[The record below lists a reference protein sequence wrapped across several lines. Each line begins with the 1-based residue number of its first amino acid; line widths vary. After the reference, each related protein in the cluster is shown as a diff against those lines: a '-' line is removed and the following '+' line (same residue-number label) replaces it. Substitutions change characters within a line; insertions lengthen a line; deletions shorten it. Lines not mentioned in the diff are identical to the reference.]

1 LHGNHEMSNAG
12 IRVELQSITSIN
24 VGSNIQVLTFDSET
38 GNTQVVYFSG
48 KAEKLGD
55 FNLIV
60 TAKEPGSD
68 IAMDTESI
76 RLVVDDSR
84 IVDPQVDD
92 QTDLINRALREPLFQ
107 AALGGLMLFVLMGA
121 LIVRGKANTI
131 RRNSER
137 REHAQVVIKNRLNNQ
152 AVADEIRRAEFGLNR
167 EIPPPPPGFE

>member
-1 LHGNHEMSNAG
+1 MANAG
-12 IRVELQSITSIN
+12 IRVELQSITSIIID
-24 VGSNIQVLTFDSET
+24 SNIQVLTFDSQT
-38 GNTQVVYFSG
+38 GDTQVVYFSG
-48 KAEKLGD
+48 KAESLGE

-60 TAKEPGSD
+60 TAKEPGSNV
-68 IAMDTESI
+68 AMDTESVS
-76 RLVVDDSR
+76 LVVDDSR

-131 RRNSER
+131 RRNTER